1 MTAPLPIAFAEDR
14 TRWVELRREGVTATD
29 VADIPAKGLTDA
41 ALRRILADKRGHGSD
56 FRSAAMT
63 HGSKREPVIAAWVER
78 ESSHGA
84 FGSGTLRPSSGL
96 FAHPEHTWRLATPDG
111 IAGDWDTHRELVE
124 IKTTDHP
131 WRSIPAGYL
140 RQVWWAQH
148 VTGADRTLVV
158 WEQHTAGIPVAMEP
172 RWEWVDRDDD
182 EIAVLIPLAI
192 DLHSHIRRQHH
203 ELHGTPFDTP
213 DTDQEHAA

>member
-1 MTAPLPIAFAEDR
+1 MSAPLPIAFAEDR

-29 VADIPAKGLTDA
+29 VAGIPDKGLTDA

-56 FRSAAMT
+56 YRSAAMT

-84 FGSGTLRPSSGL
+84 FGSGTLSPSSGL
-96 FAHPEHTWRLATPDG
+96 FAHPEHAWRLATPDG
-111 IAGDWDTHRELVE
+111 VSADWDAHRELVE
-124 IKTTDHP
+124 IKTTVHE
-131 WRSIPAGYL
+131 WRSIPRAYL

-158 WEQHTAGIPVAMEP
+158 WERHEDGIPTAFEP
-172 RWEWVDRDDD
+172 SWCWVDRDDA
-182 EIAVLIPLAI
+182 ELAALIPLAI
-192 DLHSHIRRQHH
+192 DLHTHIRRQRAD
-203 ELHGTPFDTP
+203 GDQTPFDMP
-213 DTDQEHAA
+213 DTTAGEAA